1 MTKPVIAVDGPAAS
15 GKGTVARKIA
25 QKLNYAYMDTGILYR
40 GVAFEVIDQ
49 GLSTKDKRDVLD
61 AGKIFVKKL
70 KNAINTKTILENPR
84 LRDDDIG
91 NAASKIA
98 ALPKLREILN
108 DLQKDF
114 AKNPGDQ
121 YDGAVLDGRDIGT
134 IICPNADLKLFITA
148 ETTIR
153 AKRRVKELQSKGID
167 ATYGT
172 VLDDMRERDKRGQR
186 RNDAPMT
193 RAEDAIII
201 DNSTLDADET
211 LELALKYTKER
222 LNL

>member
-172 VLDDMRERDKRGQR
+172 VLDDMRERDKRDSE